1 MRKSQD
7 WQQQTHKKGEATQ
20 MVKEFQCTSME
31 LNHSNRRKDEM
42 TIENGGVEPNM
53 LTFIEDVYKSKKSG
67 KIVYK
72 KAKQIVETLKEQV
85 HDLQS
90 KEPLEDGSVQPIKL
104 SCSEIN
110 DLVRKAIPKKKG
122 HRFGFG
128 SLPDHEK
135 VNSPFLP
142 SLDNDKKLEE
152 AYNQISE
159 LVKEKEENTKTI
171 QYLKDVTE
179 KLLNKF
185 PDCRPPEEE
194 EEDDDETQ
202 N

>member
-1 MRKSQD
+1 MFFFNVYK
-7 WQQQTHKKGEATQ
+7 
-20 MVKEFQCTSME
+20 
-31 LNHSNRRKDEM
+31 

-53 LTFIEDVYKSKKSG
+53 LAFIEDVYKSKKTG

-72 KAKQIVETLKEQV
+72 KAKRIVETLKEQV
-85 HDLQS
+85 NDLQS
-90 KEPLEDGSVQPIKL
+90 EETLEDGPVQSKEL

-128 SLPDHEK
+128 SLPDHEEL
-135 VNSPFLP
+135 NAPFLP
-142 SLDNDKKLEE
+142 TLDNDKKLEE
-152 AYNQISE
+152 AYTQISE

-185 PDCRPPEEE
+185 PDCRPPED
-194 EEDDDETQ
+194 EDDDETQ